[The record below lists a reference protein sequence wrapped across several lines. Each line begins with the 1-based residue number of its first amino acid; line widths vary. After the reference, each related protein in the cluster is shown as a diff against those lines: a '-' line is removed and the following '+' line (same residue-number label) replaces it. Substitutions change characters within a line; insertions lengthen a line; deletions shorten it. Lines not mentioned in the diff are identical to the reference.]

1 MSRDRR
7 DRLRAYGLGLD
18 AETRAAWAMRLRL
31 WRILDRRWRAPVGEI
46 DLVAVR
52 GRTLAFVEVKARA
65 TVEAAIDA
73 VTPRARARILAAA
86 DLWVARHPAFVDHD
100 RRFDVVAVVPG
111 RWPVSIADA
120 FRADDRDL
128 PSRRW

>member
-31 WRILDRRWRAPVGEI
+31 WRILDRRWRSHVGEI

-65 TVEAAIDA
+65 TVETAIEA

-86 DLWVARHPAFVDHD
+86 DLWVTRHPAFADHD

-120 FRADDRDL
+120 FRADDCDL
-128 PSRRW
+128 PRRW